1 MVEAK
6 AQKSA
11 CNENCSEDPKVDLEN
26 ASNSSEDADNS
37 AGDQQESEENS
48 EKSSDNTELALRKK
62 IKELEGQILVL
73 KEAVIRNLA
82 ETDNLRKRLEKEKS
96 EAMKY
101 ANGKFAK
108 DLLAVADNFDRVT
121 QHIKNLGDKVEV
133 DGVLK
138 PIIEGVELC
147 GRELLSV
154 FRKHGID
161 QVDVSEGTHFDPNY
175 HQAMCEIE
183 SDKHEPG
190 TVINVMQSGY
200 VYNDRLLRPAMVS
213 VAKKS

>member
-1 MVEAK
+1 MVEEK
-6 AQKSA
+6 AQESA
-11 CNENCSEDPKVDLEN
+11 CNENCSEDRKVDLEN
-26 ASNSSEDADNS
+26 TSNSSEDADDNV
-37 AGDQQESEENS
+37 DDRQEPEE
-48 EKSSDNTELALRKK
+48 SSDNTELALRKK

-108 DLLAVADNFDRVT
+108 DLLGVADNFDRVT
-121 QHIKNLGDKVEV
+121 QHIKNLGDKVEL

-147 GRELLSV
+147 GKELLSV
-154 FRKHGID
+154 FRKHGIS
-161 QVDVSEGTHFDPNY
+161 QIDVSEGTHFDPNY